1 MVKILDDINPNGSF
15 LLFTSAIH
23 MRRASACF
31 AKEGVNF
38 DIYSTNNIIVR
49 KRNSFDFLFIPS
61 ALSLYQWDLL
71 IHEITGFYIYGIA
84 GYA

>member
-1 MVKILDDINPNGSF
+1 MQIWEQNSPFFTEDIKKYDIGIVLSGD
-15 LLFTSAIH
+15 L
-23 MRRASACF
+23 
-31 AKEGVNF
+31 VDF

>member
-1 MVKILDDINPNGSF
+1 MQIWEQNSPFFTEDIKKYDIGIVLSGG
-15 LLFTSAIH
+15 L
-23 MRRASACF
+23 
-31 AKEGVNF
+31 VDF